1 MYIAWKLLGFLSNKG
16 IGSGTNLD
24 SLHFQFLLAE
34 HLEVNAQDV
43 QVGKE
48 LIEAVVSGELEQDVR
63 NVEVDDEMVGP
74 TDEEVKAEG
83 R

>member
-1 MYIAWKLLGFLSNKG
+1 MYITWKLLGFLSNKV

-24 SLHFQFLLAE
+24 SSHFQFLLAD

-63 NVEVDDEMVGP
+63 NVKVDDEMVGP
-74 TDEEVKAEG
+74 TNEEVKAEG

>member
-1 MYIAWKLLGFLSNKG
+1 MYIAWKLLGFSSNKV
-16 IGSGTNLD
+16 IGLGTNLD
-24 SLHFQFLLAE
+24 SSHFQFLLVD
-34 HLEVNAQDV
+34 HFEVNAQDV

-48 LIEAVVSGELEQDVR
+48 LIEVVISGEPEQDVR

-74 TDEEVKAEG
+74 TDEEVKAKG

>member
-1 MYIAWKLLGFLSNKG
+1 MYIASKLLGFSSNKV

-24 SLHFQFLLAE
+24 SSHFQFLLAD
-34 HLEVNAQDV
+34 HLEANAQDV

-74 TDEEVKAEG
+74 IDEEVKTEG